1 MVLNNSLSS
10 YWSAALGRMWKWIHT
25 KLQVNQREY
34 LCGIIVMTSS
44 FLPNSS
50 QPMLIALTL
59 TLILTLTLLKP
70 QFTIRNP
77 LEKEMATY
85 SCILAWRTPWTEEP
99 GGPWGD
105 LGSLRV
111 RHDWATNTFY
121 FYFKT
126 QDAHIQ
132 SHPLTLV
139 QFEPYATVPGQ
150 SGD

>member
-85 SCILAWRTPWTEEP
+85 SSILAWRTPWTEEP
-99 GGPWGD
+99 GGLQFMG
-105 LGSLRV
+105 L
-111 RHDWATNTFY
+111 DWVTNTY
-121 FYFKT
+121 
-126 QDAHIQ
+126 QQCVCINLHLPIIQ
-132 SHPLTLV
+132 PPTLPPWYPCLFSMSV
-139 QFEPYATVPGQ
+139 SLFLLCK
-150 SGD
+150 